1 MSGGKGAWTDT
12 EELRDRLRRD
22 WDSGRLPRAL
32 LGAGDDFPLRIALRG
47 PTASELGRRFD
58 EARTWIAG
66 LTAGESRP
74 GYRLEWREL
83 NHRQLGRNSLP
94 VAAVFDEAAD
104 AVAFAGKRREAARLA
119 ILAREIESAFPSLA
133 NWVASHPLVVLEHGE
148 EWPAI
153 LGTLGWFKAHPR
165 PGRYLRQ
172 VDAPGVHSKF
182 IEGRRGLLSELLDLV
197 LAPDDYDPEAAGAHA
212 FARRYGLREK
222 EAIVRFRS
230 LDPRLAIGL
239 SLRGVGTGSAGALR
253 PGPESGTTW
262 RGPGS
267 AAPPDREA
275 FGLAQ
280 IGLGAA
286 DFARLLG
293 SSEDPPFDEVFVTE
307 NEINFLAFPE
317 RPSALILFGAGYGFS
332 SLAEAAWLKKCRLR
346 YWGDLDTHGFA
357 ILNQFRASFPEAESF
372 LMDRATLFEHKALWT
387 SEASPTK
394 VELPRLS
401 AEERTLYDDL
411 RADRL
416 GPAVRLEQERV
427 GFGWLEGRL
436 GGLGP

>member
-1 MSGGKGAWTDT
+1 MSRERGAWTDA
-12 EELRDRLRRD
+12 EALRDRLRRD

-47 PTASELGRRFD
+47 PTASELGPRFD
-58 EARTWIAG
+58 EARAWIAG
-66 LTAGESRP
+66 LSAGECRP
-74 GYRLEWREL
+74 GYRLEWREV

-94 VAAVFDEAAD
+94 VAAIFDLAAD
-104 AVAFAGKRREAARLA
+104 AVAFAGRRREAVRLVV
-119 ILAREIESAFPSLA
+119 LAREIESAFPRLA
-133 NWVASHPLVVLEHGE
+133 NWVAEHPLVVLEHGE
-148 EWPAI
+148 EWPAL
-153 LGTLGWFKAHPR
+153 LGALGWFKAHPR

-197 LAPDDYDPEAAGAHA
+197 LAPEDYDPEAAGAQA

-222 EAIVRFRS
+222 EAIVRFRC
-230 LDPRLAIGL
+230 LDPLLAFGL
-239 SLRGVGTGSAGALR
+239 SLRGGAFPVAPRTGLSQADAPGADAPR
-253 PGPESGTTW
+253 DAPTE
-262 RGPGS
+262 RD
-267 AAPPDREA
+267 AA
-275 FGLAQ
+275 GLAQ

-286 DFARLLG
+286 DFARLFDP
-293 SSEDPPFDEVFVTE
+293 SAMPPFDEVFVTE

-332 SLAEAAWLKKCRLR
+332 SLAEAAWLKKCRIR

-357 ILNQFRASFPEAESF
+357 ILNQFRAVFPEAESF
-372 LMDRATLFEHKALWT
+372 LMDRDTLLGHRALWT
-387 SEASPTK
+387 SEAAPTK
-394 VELPRLS
+394 AELPRLS

-427 GFGWLEGRL
+427 GFGWLESQLR
-436 GGLGP
+436 PSTR